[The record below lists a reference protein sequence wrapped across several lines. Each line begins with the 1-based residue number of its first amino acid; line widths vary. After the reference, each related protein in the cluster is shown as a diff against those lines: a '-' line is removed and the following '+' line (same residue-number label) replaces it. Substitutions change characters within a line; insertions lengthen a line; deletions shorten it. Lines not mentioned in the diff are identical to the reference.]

1 MPKWLAKGMTCRLV
15 LSDQSLRVEIF
26 PLRIKR
32 NRAISA
38 TKQQGCSMAIP
49 KMSVYC
55 EGERYFVEALL
66 EDGTIEIG
74 PSSFDTEQEA
84 WDWLNGRLSDPWKQ
98 SVGAQQ

>member
-1 MPKWLAKGMTCRLV
+1 
-15 LSDQSLRVEIF
+15 
-26 PLRIKR
+26 
-32 NRAISA
+32 
-38 TKQQGCSMAIP
+38 MAIP

-55 EGERYFVEALL
+55 EGERYFIEALL

-84 WDWLNGRLSDPWKQ
+84 WDWLNDRLSDPWKQ